1 MIDLLLFYLT
11 ALPTKKPFEDKAR
24 KYPKRIIVE
33 SHNAFNIKKAIAVI
47 PWTYAEKAQYAA
59 TYKLSDHDR
68 CTVEESTQEYR
79 PMFDFIVDRTDKGGH
94 SVDGKHPDG
103 SSAEKSCI
111 SVKEGFEGCEEYF
124 HAPAGQSAE
133 HKFLPVHFI
142 SFMYKQYVHESIRY
156 TCKMKRR
163 IIS

>member
-24 KYPKRIIVE
+24 KYPKGVIVE
-33 SHNAFNIKKAIAVI
+33 SYNAFNIKKAVAVI
-47 PWTYAEKAQYAA
+47 PWTDSEKAQYAA
-59 TYKLSDHDR
+59 TDKFSDHDR
-68 CTVEESTQEYR
+68 CTVEKATQQNR
-79 PMFDFIVDRTDKGGH
+79 PVFDFYIDRTDESCH
-94 SVDGKHPDG
+94 PVNGKHPDG
-103 SSAEKSCI
+103 GFAEESCI
-111 SVKEGFEGCEEYF
+111 SVKEGFEGGEEYF